1 MDGIINVLKPPGMT
15 SFDVIGHLRRVLETK
30 KIGHA
35 GTLDP
40 DAAGVLPVFAGKA
53 TKAIEFMM
61 EKEKVY
67 RAEMTLGITTDTGDS
82 SGEIIETR
90 SVNVG
95 EAEIVKAIL
104 SFKGKYMQVP
114 PMYSALKVEGQKLY
128 ELARKGIT
136 IERKPREVTI
146 TDIRVI
152 NIKTENNLS
161 RVIYQVE
168 CSKGTYIR
176 TLCEDIGNK
185 LGCGGHMSFLLRL
198 RAGMFDISRAL
209 TLEEI
214 EAYAKSNS
222 LSDKLISAEEVFAS
236 YPKVKLDETQLKR
249 FLNGVHIESNLKQAE
264 VTAVYNQKG
273 EFIGLGEVIKSQE
286 GYILKS
292 RKLFL

>member
-15 SFDVIGHLRRVLETK
+15 SFDVIGHLRRVLGTK

-53 TKAIEFMM
+53 TKAIEFIM
-61 EKEKVY
+61 EKDKVY
-67 RAEMTLGITTDTGDS
+67 KAEMTLGITTDTGDS
-82 SGEIIETR
+82 SGEIIETHP
-90 SVNVG
+90 VNSS
-95 EAEIVKAIL
+95 EAEIIKAVL

-152 NIKTENNLS
+152 NIDTEQEQVK
-161 RVIYQVE
+161 VIYQVE

-198 RAGMFDISRAL
+198 RAGMFNISEAL

-214 EAYAKSNS
+214 EAHAQSNS
-222 LSDKLISAEEVFAS
+222 LNDRLISVKEVFGN
-236 YPKVKLDETQLKR
+236 YPKIELDDTQLKR
-249 FLNGVHIESNLKQAE
+249 FLNGVHIESSFKQVA
-264 VTAVYNQKG
+264 VIAVYSQKDD
-273 EFIGLGEVIKSQE
+273 FIGLGEVIKTQE

-292 RKLFL
+292 RKLFI